1 MEESKVEDS
10 KVEDSKVEDSKVEES
25 KVEEV
30 LYLKCCRC
38 RVKLKAG
45 DHFTLKRNDKYKK
58 TCNKCL
64 NTRRKYN
71 EKKKKENK
79 ENSDYNVIPTV

>member
-1 MEESKVEDS
+1 MEES

-38 RVKLKAG
+38 
-45 DHFTLKRNDKYKK
+45 HMHPY
-58 TCNKCL
+58 
-64 NTRRKYN
+64 
-71 EKKKKENK
+71 EKKATRID
-79 ENSDYNVIPTV
+79 DYYAFDFESRFDIEGNHIVNYVYFEKLLK